1 MTDLLYRTEDIP
13 TDEILDLFVETNQD
27 RQVIDS
33 IKAVSPIILVG
44 SRGVGKSFLLKVA
57 EEEMLKDFNKNRVL
71 PVYLTFTK
79 SSLLHSNDPNQFMNW
94 MLSRI
99 CSKILRTLRK
109 QGFLA
114 DPPKALKVI
123 SGGGDLES
131 EQSRIELLSERYE
144 ESWKNPEENIDS
156 SFLPAIDDFLDAIE
170 DICEEVNIKRINLL
184 IDEAAHIFRPEQ
196 QRQFF
201 TLFRDLRTS
210 FISCNAAVYPGVTSF
225 GESFQTSHDATFKNL
240 DRDVLDDEY
249 IAKMREM
256 VEKQLEAD
264 SDLLNNISRN
274 GQNFAIL
281 AYAASGNPRILLK
294 TISRASQVSSKQI
307 NEVIREYYKTEIW
320 SEHSGLVEK
329 YPGHS
334 KIIDWG
340 RYFIESI
347 VLPDLQNKNLHYL
360 SDKYASEKKYSTCF
374 FWIHRDSP
382 LSVKEAIRLL
392 SYTGIVTEYG
402 EAIKATKSEL
412 GTRYQ
417 VNIGCLL
424 SLESTPSSTAFN
436 IVKNLSSRR
445 FAEFGMNNPS
455 FKELTDIVPEF
466 VETDLQNVLTRQ
478 LNKSIELLDLTAW
491 QKNTLHEI
499 NVLSIKDILTV
510 SEDDLKKI
518 HYIGNVRAR
527 RVKNTALASVYE
539 YLNG

>member
-13 TDEILDLFVETNQD
+13 TDEILKLFVETTQD
-27 RQVIDS
+27 RQIIDS
-33 IKAVSPIILVG
+33 IKAISPIILVG

-57 EEEMLKDFNKNRVL
+57 EEEMLEDFSKNRVL

-79 SSLLHSNDPNQFMNW
+79 SSLIHSKDPNQFMRW

-99 CSKILRTLRK
+99 CAKIIRALRK

-114 DPPKALKVI
+114 DPPKALSII
-123 SGGGDLES
+123 SGEDDFDK
-131 EQSRIELLSERYE
+131 EQLKIELLSERYE
-144 ESWKNPEENIDS
+144 ESWKNPEDSIDS
-156 SFLPAIDDFLDAIE
+156 SFLPSIDIFLEAIE
-170 DICEEVNIKRINLL
+170 EICEELGIKRINLL

-201 TLFRDLRTS
+201 TLFRDLRTP

-225 GESFQTSHDATFKNL
+225 GDSFQTSHDATFKNL

-256 VEKQLEAD
+256 VENQLEAD
-264 SDLLNNISRN
+264 STLLTNISKN
-274 GQNFAIL
+274 GENFAIL

-294 TISRASQVSSKQI
+294 TISRASQVSGKQI

-320 SEHSGLVEK
+320 SEHSGLIEK
-329 YPGHS
+329 YPGHK

-340 RYFIESI
+340 RNFIESV
-347 VLPDLQNKNLHYL
+347 VLPDLHNKNIQYL
-360 SDKYASEKKYSTCF
+360 SEKYQSEKKYSTCF

-382 LSVKEAIRLL
+382 LAVKEAIRLL
-392 SYTGIVTEYG
+392 AYTGIVNEYG

-417 VNIGCLL
+417 VNLGCLL
-424 SLESTPSSTAFN
+424 SLESIPSNTSFN
-436 IVKNLSSRR
+436 IAKNLASRR
-445 FAEFGMNNPS
+445 FTEFGMNNPS
-455 FKELTDIVPEF
+455 FKELTEIVPTF
-466 VETDLQNVLTRQ
+466 IETDLQDILNQQ
-478 LNKSIELLDLTAW
+478 LNKSVDVLDLTLF
-491 QKNTLHEI
+491 QKNALQKI
-499 NVLSIKDILTV
+499 GVVLIKEILTV
-510 SEDDLKKI
+510 TEEALKSAP
-518 HYIGNVRAR
+518 YVGNVRAR
-527 RVKNTALASVYE
+527 RVKNAALASVYE